1 MSGNFAP
8 YQDVSPDITR
18 TLSPPPTKSP
28 SPRPKAKPQP
38 NLTPRAV
45 SPPASPS
52 YQNNTDFFNP
62 GNGWPSAATDDNYAE
77 RGEADRATRGG
88 LWGTRSGVD
97 LYETSLGIRLDWEA
111 CLAYLAFPPAGPV
124 VLLIFEHRSDYVRY
138 GFRGCQILVCHVCF
152 EYSSVM
158 GEHH

>member
-8 YQDVSPDITR
+8 YQDTAPDITR

-38 NLTPRAV
+38 NIARAV
-45 SPPASPS
+45 SPPTSPS
-52 YQNNTDFFNP
+52 YQNNTEFFNP
-62 GNGWPSAATDDNYAE
+62 GNGWPSASTDGEFAD
-77 RGEADRATRGG
+77 RGEANMPARGS

-111 CLAYLAFPPAGPV
+111 CLAYLAFPPAGAI
-124 VLLIFEHRSDYVRY
+124 VLLIFEHRSDYVR
-138 GFRGCQILVCHVCF
+138 
-152 EYSSVM
+152 
-158 GEHH
+158 